1 MKKKKDL
8 DLAPSR
14 RERKTLGQ
22 YILLFF
28 LVLYTLFC
36 ALPIVL
42 VFVAA
47 FSDEKTIVQNGFS
60 FIPKKWS
67 LDGINAVLRYGKQLA
82 TSYGVTIF
90 ITVVGT
96 LVGLLIMA
104 MFAYSI
110 SRKDFMLGK
119 FLSVYL
125 LIPMLFSGGQLSCYI
140 IYTSMYGLKDNIAL
154 LILPL
159 CVSTMNVIILRTYI
173 ANSIPEPVTIKVTRA
188 CFNLANPDSE
198 QVKKV
203 QDAINEYI
211 KDKINVQIELTDI
224 GSGEYTEK
232 ANLALANNEINLLWT
247 ASWESTIGT
256 NDLVPANAVYDIT
269 DLLPGTPLYE
279 SMDEGQWEA
288 TKYDG
293 KNYFVP
299 VYKDN
304 VEGYDVMF
312 RKDLVDKYGWDIS
325 SVKTLADLEPM
336 LADLEAEGLKY
347 PYLSQKTAMF
357 YRYYINDF
365 DFFTADSQSNW
376 VAVDR
381 STNEVVD
388 TVLTDQY
395 KEFCTLM
402 AKWAE
407 AGYISEDEVTKT
419 TTDTTTQTQDWGISW
434 WTDIPVNAEANSRYN
449 QEVVMTPITD
459 RWAHSTSALGSCYA
473 VTANSTPEEAQA
485 CVDFLGLLYTDS
497 KLADLYTFG
506 IEGEDFNYVDGKVEQ
521 TDAGK
526 YNHSMWESASATIVT
541 PLTTEPDDKAELYK
555 DFNGGA
561 NTSCA
566 AGFRFDK
573 SEVADKYAACQNVFN
588 EYGFA
593 LENGGYG
600 VDQIEDTI
608 AQYQAA
614 LDEAGYQDVLAA
626 FQAQYDEW
634 KAENGSETTDESVE
648 EESSSVAE

>member
-1 MKKKKDL
+1 MK
-8 DLAPSR
+8 
-14 RERKTLGQ
+14 RK
-22 YILLFF
+22 LFA
-28 LVLYTLFC
+28 VSM
-36 ALPIVL
+36 
-42 VFVAA
+42 AA
-47 FSDEKTIVQNGFS
+47 AMT
-60 FIPKKWS
+60 
-67 LDGINAVLRYGKQLA
+67 
-82 TSYGVTIF
+82 TSCF
-90 ITVVGT
+90 AGT
-96 LVGLLIMA
+96 A
-104 MFAYSI
+104 FASE
-110 SRKDFMLGK
+110 G
-119 FLSVYL
+119 
-125 LIPMLFSGGQLSCYI
+125 
-140 IYTSMYGLKDNIAL
+140 
-154 LILPL
+154 
-159 CVSTMNVIILRTYI
+159 
-173 ANSIPEPVTIKVTRA
+173 EPVTINVTRA

-198 QVKKV
+198 QVQKV

-211 KDKINVQIELTDI
+211 KDKINVQINLTDI
-224 GSGEYTEK
+224 GSGEFTDK

-256 NDLVPANAVYDIT
+256 NDLVPNNAVYDIT
-269 DLLPGTPLYE
+269 DLLPGTALYE

-293 KNYFVP
+293 RNYFVP

-304 VEGYDVMF
+304 VEGYDIMF
-312 RKDLVDKYGWDIS
+312 RQDLVDKYGWDLSTIT
-325 SVKTLADLEPM
+325 TLADIEPM

-365 DFFTADSQSNW
+365 DFFTADAQSNW

-381 STNEVVD
+381 ETNEVVNVVQ
-388 TVLTDQY
+388 TEQY

-449 QEVVMTPITD
+449 QEVVMVPITD

-473 VTANSTPEEAQA
+473 VTANSTEEEAKA
-485 CVDFLGLLYTDS
+485 CIDFLGLLYTDS
-497 KLADLYTFG
+497 HLADLYTFG

-521 TDAGK
+521 TAAGK

-541 PLTTEPDDKAELYK
+541 PLTTEPDDKADLYK

-566 AGFRFDK
+566 AGFRYDK
-573 SEVADKYAACQNVFN
+573 SAVADKYAACQNVFN

-593 LENGGYG
+593 LENGGYSVDG
-600 VDQIEDTI
+600 VEDAL

-614 LDEAGYQDVLAA
+614 LDEAGYQDVLAE

-634 KAENGSETTDESVE
+634 KAATGAEEEVVE